1 MANITGVDL
10 SGLFEGFGEG
20 YRRASSGMTKP
31 EEEGGMGFLGS
42 LFATDKEADEWEYK
56 QLQKKLQ
63 PDLDAYY
70 KMLTDGDITG
80 SFHKELDI
88 LRKAQ
93 PLAKHQGH
101 VERLGNDIFTPWKDA
116 AIQAGI
122 RAKYGELADKLTSQE
137 AFNRAAAEMGQ
148 YDPQLPLKFMELG
161 IRQGSAEAKAARDAA
176 IENRQNQKLLMEEEL
191 QPFKLRKE
199 RALIGKYGAEA
210 SGAYGR
216 EQRASELHGEKLAQE
231 KIATWTAQRKQLIEA
246 GVPVSV
252 QTDAAI
258 REALGK
264 GMTYQID
271 PTDGS
276 VYVID
281 PLAKGQG
288 VERHE
293 VAGPT
298 PAGTFRG
305 IEQQN
310 KAIIQERE
318 TTARTAVPLDV
329 EVQDRLATKQKNIAS
344 LGEKSYHLLGVVDEV
359 NDLLEQLV
367 AASKGR
373 FHDSPLE
380 ETTVTVTDPKT
391 KEAKQ
396 YTFQDLENL
405 VAAAA
410 RTLRPYG
417 FDFQQNKDTGFYEAR
432 PLGPMAPPGTPGANP
447 VPVRGPTGKLVGEAV
462 KIYKPKIHT
471 DPKTG
476 KRTIQGL
483 QLQQGASQLQ
493 QGTPE
498 EWGTDL
504 KTNNGASEEW
514 GQ

>member
-1 MANITGVDL
+1 MADLTGVDL
-10 SGLFEGFGEG
+10 GGFFEGLGRG
-20 YRRASSGMTKP
+20 YRRAQSGITKP
-31 EEEGGMGFLGS
+31 EEEGGMGFLGG
-42 LFATDKEADEWEYK
+42 LFATDREADEWDYK

-93 PLAKHQGH
+93 PLAKHEGH
-101 VERLGNDIFTPWKDA
+101 IERLANDIFAPWKDA

-122 RAKYGELADKLTSQE
+122 RAKYGELANTLTTQE

-148 YDPQLPLKFMELG
+148 YDPQLPLKFIEMG
-161 IRQGSAEAKAARDAA
+161 IHQGSVEASRARDAA
-176 IENRQNQKLLMEEEL
+176 IEARQLQKLRMEEAL
-191 QPFKLRKE
+191 QPLKMRKE
-199 RALIGKYGAEA
+199 QALIEKYGAEA
-210 SGAYGR
+210 LGAYGR
-216 EQRASELHGEKLAQE
+216 EQRARELHPEELAQK
-231 KIATWTAQRKQLIEA
+231 KIATWEAQRKQMIEA

-258 REALGK
+258 REALQK

-276 VYVID
+276 VYIID

-288 VERHE
+288 IERRE

-298 PAGTFRG
+298 PAGAFRG
-305 IEQQN
+305 IEQQQ
-310 KAIIQERE
+310 KAIIKERE
-318 TTARTAVPLDV
+318 AKVKTAVPLAVD
-329 EVQDRLATKQKNIAS
+329 VQDRLATKQKNIAA
-344 LGEKSYHLLGVVDEV
+344 LGEKSYQLLGVVDEV
-359 NDLLEQLV
+359 NDLLEQLA

-373 FHDSPLE
+373 FQDSPLE

-391 KEAKQ
+391 KETKQ

-410 RTLRPYG
+410 RTLRSYG
-417 FDFQQNKDTGFYEAR
+417 FDLQQNEKTGFYEAR
-432 PLGPMAPPGTPGANP
+432 PLGPIAPPGTPGANP
-447 VPVRGPTGKLVGEAV
+447 APVKGPTGNLVGEAV
-462 KIYKPKIHT
+462 KIYKPKISI

-476 KRTIQGL
+476 KRTVQGL
-483 QLQQGASQLQ
+483 QLQQGMSQL
-493 QGTPE
+493 PP
-498 EWGTDL
+498 
-504 KTNNGASEEW
+504 GASEEQ